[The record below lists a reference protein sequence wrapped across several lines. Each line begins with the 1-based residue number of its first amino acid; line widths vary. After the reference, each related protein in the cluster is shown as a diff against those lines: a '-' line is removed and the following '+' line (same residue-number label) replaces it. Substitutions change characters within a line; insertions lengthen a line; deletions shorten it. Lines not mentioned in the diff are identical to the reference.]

1 MKRFGMLM
9 LVLIGFALVAALYVI
24 QTRTKS
30 AGKEVRRLEQAL
42 DNEQSAI
49 AVLNAEIAH
58 LESPERLAQLS
69 AQYLNLRPTQ
79 PEQILT
85 LDDVV
90 VRVPLRAQPKPEQQ
104 VAP

>member
-1 MKRFGMLM
+1 MKRFGSFM
-9 LVLIGFALVAALYVI
+9 LVMLGFCLIAGLYVI
-24 QTRTKS
+24 SARTQS
-30 AGKEVRRLEQAL
+30 AGKEVRRLERTLEQERAAL
-42 DNEQSAI
+42 

-58 LESPERLAQLS
+58 LESPRRLTDLS

-90 VRVPLRAQPKPEQQ
+90 VRVPLRAVSEEA
-104 VAP
+104 AP